1 MEENNTTLPPKTPR
15 PPRSTDSIFNLF
27 TLLIGLGILGVLI
40 FTAIIYSNPS
50 SSINP
55 FAPPTLP
62 PAIVLPTATN
72 TPRRIADTWTPTFG
86 PEVTETATLAPATE
100 TPTPSS
106 TYALPTALVIGSV
119 SPSATV
125 DSEFS
130 FVLQAEPVAIDASI
144 FNPGRTCKWTGIA
157 GQVVDLRSRPVIGV
171 IVHLKGFFG
180 GKTVDVPTLSGLY
193 KQYGESGFEFELG
206 TLPVDTY
213 NLLKVRL
220 EDQAGLPLSDYVSID
235 TFSDCE
241 KNLIV
246 VNFKQVK

>member
-1 MEENNTTLPPKTPR
+1 MEENNQSPIEKQQKN
-15 PPRSTDSIFNLF
+15 TDPVFNLL
-27 TLLIGLGILGVLI
+27 TIIIMLGILAVLVV
-40 FTAIIYSNPS
+40 TAIIFSNPS
-50 SSINP
+50 SALNP

-62 PAIVLPTATN
+62 PQIVLPTATT

-86 PEVTETATLAPATE
+86 PEATETATQTPATE

-106 TYALPTALVIGSV
+106 TFGLPTALIIGSV

-130 FVLQAEPVAIDASI
+130 FVTQADPVAIDASI

-157 GQVVDLRSRPVIGV
+157 GQVVDLQSRPVIG
-171 IVHLKGFFG
+171 ITVHLKGFFG
-180 GKTVDVPTLSGLY
+180 GKTVDVITLSGLY

-206 TLPVDTY
+206 TQPVDTY

-235 TFSDCE
+235 TFSDCA
-241 KNLIV
+241 KNLII